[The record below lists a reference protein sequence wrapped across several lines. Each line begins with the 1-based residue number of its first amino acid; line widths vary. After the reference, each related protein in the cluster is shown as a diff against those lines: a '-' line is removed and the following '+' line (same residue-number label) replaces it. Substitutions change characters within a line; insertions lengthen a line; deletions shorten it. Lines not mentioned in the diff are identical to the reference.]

1 MTENTTTPT
10 VSDTSMDSDIPNG
23 LIPDRLYDILKWV
36 AIIVMPALSTFI
48 VGLGGIW
55 SLPYAGQVAATVTA
69 VGVLLGAF
77 LGLSSVKYNN
87 QS

>member
-10 VSDTSMDSDIPNG
+10 VSDTSMDSDIPKG
-23 LIPDRLYDILKWV
+23 LISDRLYDILKWV

-48 VGLGGIW
+48 VGVGGIW

-77 LGLSSVKYNN
+77 LGLSSVKYSNR
-87 QS
+87 S

>member
-1 MTENTTTPT
+1 MKENTTTHPM
-10 VSDTSMDSDIPNG
+10 SDTSTDSNIQNG